1 MARPRIKRQAGA
13 VDMTAMCDVSF
24 LLLNFFVMTST
35 AIVPDPVDI
44 KIPTSTYEIKVPDT
58 DLSVLTL
65 SKEGQVFFET
75 IGQDIK
81 VATLEKMGEQ
91 YNIEFTPEE
100 KKRFS
105 VISGFGVPI
114 QNLKQYIALDT
125 EGRKKSGL
133 DVGIPTDSTNNQ
145 LSSWLLNSRKA
156 VAELHS
162 TSMRVSIKGD
172 EGQPYPQFKKIVDI
186 LQDQK
191 INKFSLVTTSEG

>member
-1 MARPRIKRQAGA
+1 MARPKIKRQAGS

-35 AIVPDPVDI
+35 AIVPDPIDI
-44 KIPTSTYEIKVPDT
+44 KVPTSTYEIKVPDK
-58 DLSVLTL
+58 DLSILTL
-65 SKEGQVFFET
+65 GKDGQVFFET
-75 IGQDIK
+75 IGQDVK

-91 YNIEFTPEE
+91 YDINFTPEE

-105 VISGFGVPI
+105 LISGFGVPI
-114 QNLKQYIALDT
+114 QNLKQYIAMDS

-133 DVGIPTDSTNNQ
+133 DVGIPTDSLNNQ

-162 TSMRVSIKGD
+162 ESMRVSIKGD
-172 EGQPYPQFKKIVDI
+172 ESQAYPQFKKIVDI

-191 INKFSLVTTSEG
+191 INKFSLVTLKEG

>member
-1 MARPRIKRQAGA
+1 MARPKIKRQATA

-44 KIPTSTYEIKVPDT
+44 KIPSSTYKIKVPDT
-58 DLSVLTL
+58 DLSILTL
-65 SKEGQVFFET
+65 GKEGQVFYET

-81 VATLEKMGEQ
+81 IATLEKMGEQ

-105 VISGFGVPI
+105 VIAGFGVPI
-114 QNLKQYIALDT
+114 QSLKQYIALDT
-125 EGRKKSGL
+125 DGRKKSGL
-133 DVGIPTDSTNNQ
+133 NVGIPTDSTNNQ

-162 TSMRVSIKGD
+162 TPMRVSIKG
-172 EGQPYPQFKKIVDI
+172 EQSQPYPQFKKIVDI

>member
-44 KIPTSTYEIKVPDT
+44 KLPTSTYEIKVPDT
-58 DLSVLTL
+58 DLSILTL
-65 SKEGQVFFET
+65 GKEGQVFYET

-81 VATLEKMGEQ
+81 IATLEKMGEQ
-91 YNIEFTPEE
+91 YNIEFSPEE

-105 VISGFGVPI
+105 VIAGFGVPI

-125 EGRKKSGL
+125 DGRKKSGL

-191 INKFSLVTTSEG
+191 INKFSLVTSSEG

>member
-58 DLSVLTL
+58 DLSILTL
-65 SKEGQVFFET
+65 GKEGQVFFET
-75 IGQDIK
+75 IGQDVKIS
-81 VATLEKMGEQ
+81 TLEKMGEQ

-105 VISGFGVPI
+105 VIAGFGVPI
-114 QNLKQYIALDT
+114 QSLKQYIALDT
-125 EGRKKSGL
+125 DGRKKSGL

-172 EGQPYPQFKKIVDI
+172 EGQPYPQFKKVVDI

-191 INKFSLVTTSEG
+191 INKFSLVTSKEG

>member
-44 KIPTSTYEIKVPDT
+44 KLPTSTYEIKVPDT
-58 DLSVLTL
+58 DLSILTL
-65 SKEGQVFFET
+65 GKEGQVFYET

-81 VATLEKMGEQ
+81 IATLEKMGEQ

-105 VISGFGVPI
+105 VIAGFGVPI
-114 QNLKQYIALDT
+114 QSLKQYIALDT
-125 EGRKKSGL
+125 DGRKKSGL

-191 INKFSLVTTSEG
+191 INKFSLVTSSEG

>member
-1 MARPRIKRQAGA
+1 M
-13 VDMTAMCDVSF
+13 DMTAMCDVSF